1 MELVLKGGNAGFHQG
16 DGTCKGR
23 KEKHQEEG
31 DADNSSG
38 SHAGENFRQG
48 NESQGRT
55 GLEGF
60 HISAGEGKYGRNDHH
75 AQTTVYCQWDSD
87 RNINGNAI
95 NRAAIQIGLKR
106 NTLREFLDTGIC
118 RIEDLTPLV
127 KKWNEQRKNGKL
139 NSKNLPVERIYPVKD
154 KTIRNRLNMTY
165 GSVKK
170 A

>member
-1 MELVLKGGNAGFHQG
+1 MGF
-16 DGTCKGR
+16 R
-23 KEKHQEEG
+23 
-31 DADNSSG
+31 S
-38 SHAGENFRQG
+38 
-48 NESQGRT
+48 
-55 GLEGF
+55 
-60 HISAGEGKYGRNDHH
+60 KYKWK
-75 AQTTVYCQWDSD
+75 C
-87 RNINGNAI
+87 